1 VLKDYTRKQ
10 KAVIGLWAAC
20 LIWILM
26 MTIRS
31 TDWRFAD
38 RSSVGLAPLPSKTA
52 EAVVQVYAARTY
64 SWRGAFAVHSWIAVK
79 PENADKYTIYQV
91 MGWYLRRGLP
101 AVSVSNDV
109 PDRRWYG
116 AEPMLIGEVRGK
128 EAQEAIPA
136 IEKAV
141 ADYPYAKEYRA
152 WPGPNSN
159 TFISYIIRNVPQLK
173 MTLPPLAIGKDWL
186 VGNKLFAV
194 SESKSGFQ
202 FSLYGLLG
210 VILGWYEGLEFNVLG
225 LSFGIDIRRPAVKLP
240 LLGRIGMPE
249 L

>member
-1 VLKDYTRKQ
+1 MLNDYTRKQ
-10 KAVIGLWAAC
+10 KAVIFLWTAG
-20 LIWILM
+20 LIWILA

-38 RSSVGLAPLPSKTA
+38 RSSAGLAPLPETVR
-52 EAVVQVYAARTY
+52 EAVVQVYAARAF

-101 AVSVSNDV
+101 AVSVSTGI

-116 AEPMLIGEVRGK
+116 AEPMLIGEIRGA
-128 EAQEAIPA
+128 EAQEAIPL

-141 ADYPYAKEYRA
+141 ADYPYAREYRA

-173 MTLPPLAIGKDWL
+173 VALPSLAIGKDWL

-194 SESKSGFQ
+194 SESKSGWQ

-210 VILGWYEGLEFNVLG
+210 IALGWYEGIEINILG
-225 LSFGIDIRRPAVKLP
+225 LNFGIDIRRPALKLP
-240 LLGRIGMPE
+240 LIGRIGMPE
-249 L
+249 I

>member
-1 VLKDYTRKQ
+1 M
-10 KAVIGLWAAC
+10 A
-20 LIWILM
+20 
-26 MTIRS
+26 
-31 TDWRFAD
+31 
-38 RSSVGLAPLPSKTA
+38 
-52 EAVVQVYAARTY
+52 
-64 SWRGAFAVHSWIAVK
+64 
-79 PENADKYTIYQV
+79 
-91 MGWYLRRGLP
+91 
-101 AVSVSNDV
+101 
-109 PDRRWYG
+109 
-116 AEPMLIGEVRGK
+116 
-128 EAQEAIPA
+128 
-136 IEKAV
+136 
-141 ADYPYAKEYRA
+141 
-152 WPGPNSN
+152 GPNSN

>member
-1 VLKDYTRKQ
+1 MLKDYTRKQ

-91 MGWYLRRGLP
+91 MGWYLRRGL
-101 AVSVSNDV
+101 
-109 PDRRWYG
+109 R
-116 AEPMLIGEVRGK
+116 
-128 EAQEAIPA
+128 
-136 IEKAV
+136 
-141 ADYPYAKEYRA
+141 
-152 WPGPNSN
+152 
-159 TFISYIIRNVPQLK
+159 
-173 MTLPPLAIGKDWL
+173 
-186 VGNKLFAV
+186 
-194 SESKSGFQ
+194 SEEHTS
-202 FSLYGLLG
+202 
-210 VILGWYEGLEFNVLG
+210 
-225 LSFGIDIRRPAVKLP
+225 
-240 LLGRIGMPE
+240 E
-249 L
+249 LQSQR